1 MRRLLSILIFGGLFL
16 NDGLQGAWLIR
27 TLAGNGAPG
36 LKGDLGKAQEAQLD
50 GPLSIARGPDNSL
63 WVCESGSH
71 RVRWIR
77 ADGVILTFAGNGKKD
92 FSGDHGPAAAAAL
105 SSPYD
110 ARVDSNGDLFIADT
124 GNHAIRK
131 VDMKTLVITTIAGT
145 GFGKY
150 SGDGDVA
157 SVAHLKQPSSIRFG
171 PDGNLYICDM
181 GNHAIRKMDLQTKI
195 ITTIAGTGKPG
206 PTPDGASLKD
216 TPLRS
221 PRCIDF
227 DKDGNLWMTTLEGH
241 QIYKIDLAA
250 GRIFIAAGTGAR
262 GFSGNG
268 GPARDATF
276 NGPKCLALD
285 GEGNVWVADT
295 ENGAIRK
302 ISAKTGKVELV
313 AGTGERGDG
322 PEGDPLGC
330 KLSRVHGLL
339 VEKDGSVI
347 VADSGTHRIWA
358 LGEEVAKP
366 APRSPSA
373 TGKFGGE
380 VAVKLKE
387 QAKGDVP
394 ATLDVDVPAM
404 AEAVTKPSLTKVQTS
419 ARLEEALRLEDAAK
433 REAIAALEEDVA
445 RRTRVMDRRDLEL
458 AKREQALTRQ
468 AQEHKM
474 QEVGFKQKDRLLKEL
489 ENKEL
494 ALTKRERELG
504 LRKAR
509 DKASEVALLEQQVG
523 LKKKELSKREQDL
536 ERKAQEL
543 KLLELERKERLL
555 ASRERDLKRRSDD
568 LRLQELERTEKLLAG
583 REQEIARKTQM
594 LKLWEIERGEK
605 SLEFREKAIATR
617 ERLLKVQNLER
628 EEEDLARREKEV
640 ERRAKELVLRDLE
653 RAEEALA
660 KREKELELRILEL
673 AEVDPRR
680 KQSQAPA
687 LPSGTK
693 MQTPVVYPLRPAKE
707 EQSAP
712 RRAAQP

>member
-1 MRRLLSILIFGGLFL
+1 MRRLLSILVLGGLLL
-16 NDGLQGAWLIR
+16 NDGLQGAWVIR
-27 TLAGNGAPG
+27 TVAGNGAPG

-50 GPLSIARGPDNSL
+50 GPLSITRGPDNSL
-63 WVCESGSH
+63 WFCESGSH

-77 ADGVILTFAGNGKKD
+77 ADGVILTFAGNGIKD

-110 ARVDSNGDLFIADT
+110 ARFDSNGDLFIADT

-181 GNHAIRKMDLQTKI
+181 GNHAIRKVDLQTKI

-206 PTPDGASLKD
+206 PTPDGAPLKD

-227 DKDGNLWMTTLEGH
+227 DKDGNLWMTTREGH

-276 NGPKCLALD
+276 NGPKCIALD
-285 GEGNVWVADT
+285 GEVNVWISDT

-366 APRSPSA
+366 APRSLSA

-380 VAVKLKE
+380 VAAKFKEVANGDGAVKV
-387 QAKGDVP
+387 QAPVE
-394 ATLDVDVPAM
+394 
-404 AEAVTKPSLTKVQTS
+404 AEAVAKPSLIKAQTS

-445 RRTRVMDRRDLEL
+445 RKTRLMDQRDLAL
-458 AKREQALTRQ
+458 AKREQALTRE
-468 AQEHKM
+468 AQEHKIL
-474 QEVGFKQKDRLLKEL
+474 EVGLKGKERLLKEL

-494 ALTKRERELG
+494 ALAKREKELG
-504 LRKAR
+504 LRKGR
-509 DKASEVALLEQQVG
+509 DKASEVALLDQQMR
-523 LKKKELSKREQDL
+523 LKKKEISKREQDL

-555 ASRERDLKRRSDD
+555 ASRERDLKRRADD
-568 LRLQELERTEKLLAG
+568 LRLQELERTEKLLVW
-583 REQEIARKTQM
+583 REQEIARKAQM

-605 SLEFREKAIATR
+605 SLELREKAIASR
-617 ERLLKVQNLER
+617 ERLLKVRNLER
-628 EEEDLARREKEV
+628 EEEELTRREKEV

-660 KREKELELRILEL
+660 KREKEVELRLLELTAGDQRNQ
-673 AEVDPRR
+673 P
-680 KQSQAPA
+680 QAPA
-687 LPSGTK
+687 PPAGTK
-693 MQTPVVYPLRPAKE
+693 MQSSVVYPLRPAKE
-707 EQSAP
+707 EQHSP

>member
-1 MRRLLSILIFGGLFL
+1 MRRLLSILIVGGLLL
-16 NDGLQGAWLIR
+16 NDGLQGAWVIR
-27 TLAGNGAPG
+27 TIAGNGAPG
-36 LKGDLGKAQEAQLD
+36 LKGDFGKAQEAQLD

-71 RVRWIR
+71 RVRRIR

-105 SSPYD
+105 SSPYE
-110 ARVDSNGDLFIADT
+110 ARFDSDGDLFIADT

-181 GNHAIRKMDLQTKI
+181 GNHAIRKVDLQTKI

-206 PTPDGASLKD
+206 PTPDGAPLKD

-262 GFSGNG
+262 GFSGHG

-276 NGPKCLALD
+276 NGPKCIALD
-285 GEGNVWVADT
+285 GDGNVWVADT
-295 ENGAIRK
+295 GNGAVRK
-302 ISAKTGKVELV
+302 ISAKTGNVDLV
-313 AGTGERGDG
+313 AGTGEHGDG
-322 PEGDPLGC
+322 PEGDPFGC
-330 KLSRVHGLL
+330 KLSRVHGLW

-347 VADSGTHRIWA
+347 VADSGAHRLWV

-366 APRSPSA
+366 APRPLSA
-373 TGKFGGE
+373 NGKFGGE
-380 VAVKLKE
+380 VSAKFKELANGDGTVKLPE
-387 QAKGDVP
+387 P
-394 ATLDVDVPAM
+394 T
-404 AEAVTKPSLTKVQTS
+404 EAVGKPSLTKEQTS

-433 REAIAALEEDVA
+433 REAISALEEDIA
-445 RRTRVMDRRDLEL
+445 RKTRLMDRRDLEL

-474 QEVGFKQKDRLLKEL
+474 QEVGLKEKERLLKEL

-494 ALTKRERELG
+494 ALAKREKELG
-504 LRKAR
+504 LRKGR
-509 DKASEVALLEQQVG
+509 DKASEVALLDQQMG
-523 LKKKELSKREQDL
+523 LKKKEISKREQEL

-568 LRLQELERTEKLLAG
+568 LRLQELERTEKLLAW
-583 REQEIARKTQM
+583 REQEIARKAQM

-605 SLEFREKAIATR
+605 HLELREKEIASR
-617 ERLLKVQNLER
+617 ERMLKVRNLER
-628 EEEDLARREKEV
+628 EEENLARREKEV

-653 RAEEALA
+653 RAEEGLA
-660 KREKELELRILEL
+660 KREKEVELRLLELTEG
-673 AEVDPRR
+673 DPKRNHP
-680 KQSQAPA
+680 KASP
-687 LPSGTK
+687 LPPGTK
-693 MQTPVVYPLRPAKE
+693 IQTPVVYPLRPAKE
-707 EQSAP
+707 EENSP